1 MNNIVMYMKSGY
13 GEILNFHGGLYLKR
27 SGFYMTVTRGLE
39 GVVATSSSISSI
51 INDTLTYVGYN
62 IDDLT
67 ENASFEEVIYL
78 LWHRKLPTKAQLN
91 ELKQQLSS
99 SAGLPKGVLDQF
111 KTYPIDQVH
120 PMAALRTAV
129 SQLGLYDP
137 EADTM
142 SLRQIIEK
150 RFAYKQN
157 FRRLLLHLHE
167 FVKG

>member
-1 MNNIVMYMKSGY
+1 
-13 GEILNFHGGLYLKR
+13 
-27 SGFYMTVTRGLE
+27 MTVTRGLE

-99 SAGLPKGVLDQF
+99 SAGATERG
-111 KTYPIDQVH
+111 
-120 PMAALRTAV
+120 
-129 SQLGLYDP
+129 S
-137 EADTM
+137 
-142 SLRQIIEK
+142 
-150 RFAYKQN
+150 
-157 FRRLLLHLHE
+157 
-167 FVKG
+167 

>member
-13 GEILNFHGGLYLKR
+13 GEILIFMGELYLKR

-99 SAGLPKGVLDQF
+99 SAGLPQGVLDQF
-111 KTYPIDQVH
+111 KMYPIDQVH
-120 PMAALRTAV
+120 PMAALRSAV
-129 SQLGLYDP
+129 SQLGL
-137 EADTM
+137 
-142 SLRQIIEK
+142 I
-150 RFAYKQN
+150 
-157 FRRLLLHLHE
+157 
-167 FVKG
+167 

>member
-1 MNNIVMYMKSGY
+1 
-13 GEILNFHGGLYLKR
+13 
-27 SGFYMTVTRGLE
+27 MTVTRGLE

-99 SAGLPKGVLDQF
+99 SQNPFESYFWVPSETPG
-111 KTYPIDQVH
+111 
-120 PMAALRTAV
+120 AAMFRLRPV
-129 SQLGLYDP
+129 RGPSFMQG
-137 EADTM
+137 
-142 SLRQIIEK
+142 
-150 RFAYKQN
+150 
-157 FRRLLLHLHE
+157 
-167 FVKG
+167 